1 MKFRAACSLSVSYAT
16 TCSLAKRRLS
26 VAPETK
32 RLAFFVRRRLTAS
45 RRANK
50 PLSGSHSLELTIWT
64 KCRRANG
71 HRGPN
76 VRTEAA
82 CQARWFAVRQRHVL
96 EAGLG
101 RAGNT
106 STLPTG
112 MPPGR
117 FIPARS
123 GNTRPAKFVPVTKPV
138 HPRPCGE
145 RLSSAYSTSLSTG
158 SSPRV
163 RGTPGVAADR
173 PEPCRF
179 IPARAGYA
187 LL

>member
-1 MKFRAACSLSVSYAT
+1 MKFRAACSLSVSHAT

-117 FIPARS
+117 FIPARA
-123 GNTRPAKFVPVTKPV
+123 GNTGPVAPAPQFVTV
-138 HPRPCGE
+138 HPRLCGE
-145 RLSSAYSTSLSTG
+145 HAISSDRPNERMG
-158 SSPRV
+158 SSPPV
-163 RGTPGVAADR
+163 RGTPHR
-173 PEPCRF
+173 
-179 IPARAGYA
+179 
-187 LL
+187 